1 MEGLRTSSASKP
13 KFSFKRKANKGKE
26 VIELTSSVHMD
37 EKVSI
42 TTDMEAMQEDAK
54 EDPSFSHVSLSGMT
68 DSYITWTSLPLSKSS
83 ATDLAISNLTRCV
96 VNLLPDDS
104 NNTTSISALHVRNLT
119 DTVLLLPRIDGSAL
133 LHDMKNCTIV
143 LGCHQVRVTSASCT
157 QRQVWQI

>member
-1 MEGLRTSSASKP
+1 MRASSASKP
-13 KFSFKRKANKGKE
+13 KFSFKRKTNKGKE
-26 VIELTSSVHMD
+26 AVELTSSVHMD

-42 TTDMEAMQEDAK
+42 TTDTEAIQEDT
-54 EDPSFSHVSLSGMT
+54 EGDVSSSHVSLCGMT
-68 DSYITWTSLPLSKSS
+68 DRYISWSSLPLSRSS